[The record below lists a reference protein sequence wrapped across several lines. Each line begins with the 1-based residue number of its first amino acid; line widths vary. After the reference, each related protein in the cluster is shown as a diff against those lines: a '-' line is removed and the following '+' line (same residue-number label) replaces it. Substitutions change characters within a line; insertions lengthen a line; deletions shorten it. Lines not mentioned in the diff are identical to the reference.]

1 MKSTKSQ
8 CYCGKSFRSSHD
20 LSNHQT
26 LHCHTLE
33 EFRKTGLVKCNKCP
47 KTFKCLKDLE
57 LHQREDSLTSP
68 QCPNA
73 ITCGTCGNGF
83 NTIDYQDH
91 VSNGN
96 CCNLEKPYRC
106 LKCGISFKVE
116 SSYSHHVQ
124 ICSQKLETTEHG
136 MDHQMFEKNCDKC
149 GLKFNSIRGWLLHIR
164 KCGKKP
170 IQKHGFEWH
179 HHQNCHCSNCSR
191 RIRRRNLKSHSKQS
205 TQYSKWK
212 ANVSVNGQNVE
223 VDLGSEMTLFD
234 DASQPIRK
242 KTTSKH
248 KKSAKRRSRNKPK
261 PYSSPMDPFEILC
274 DIYEWL
280 EFFLVDSEWF
290 EWLIFHLPYFT
301 LNSFYTG
308 IYLLRWLDSHRIH
321 LLVNSEWIDFLIFH
335 IPHFLLNSIHIGINV
350 IRRLMN
356 STQPSGIH
364 IHELFEV
371 ALLLLITCLLEISSN
386 YKDPSKQITHE

>member
-1 MKSTKSQ
+1 MSFHSYIFPFYFRRNGGKVKSTKSQ

-26 LHCHTLE
+26 LHCQTLK

-136 MDHQMFEKNCDKC
+136 MDHQMFEKK
-149 GLKFNSIRGWLLHIR
+149 L
-164 KCGKKP
+164 
-170 IQKHGFEWH
+170 
-179 HHQNCHCSNCSR
+179 
-191 RIRRRNLKSHSKQS
+191 
-205 TQYSKWK
+205 
-212 ANVSVNGQNVE
+212 
-223 VDLGSEMTLFD
+223 
-234 DASQPIRK
+234 
-242 KTTSKH
+242 
-248 KKSAKRRSRNKPK
+248 
-261 PYSSPMDPFEILC
+261 
-274 DIYEWL
+274 
-280 EFFLVDSEWF
+280 
-290 EWLIFHLPYFT
+290 
-301 LNSFYTG
+301 
-308 IYLLRWLDSHRIH
+308 
-321 LLVNSEWIDFLIFH
+321 
-335 IPHFLLNSIHIGINV
+335 
-350 IRRLMN
+350 
-356 STQPSGIH
+356 
-364 IHELFEV
+364 
-371 ALLLLITCLLEISSN
+371 
-386 YKDPSKQITHE
+386 